1 MTTTFEALC
10 KLVPV
15 LTLKG
20 YNFKSRCGYS
30 ILKNLGID
38 YLTANTL
45 EDYVSKAVYLSKN
58 PEYFQNIKESL
69 FLKIRRSSLFDN
81 KSFADEFQNLILVCI
96 NEKLQSLET

>member
-1 MTTTFEALC
+1 
-10 KLVPV
+10 
-15 LTLKG
+15 
-20 YNFKSRCGYS
+20 
-30 ILKNLGID
+30 
-38 YLTANTL
+38 
-45 EDYVSKAVYLSKN
+45 VYLSKN